1 VDIRNADPV
10 WEEAL
15 EIISRQ
21 VNEGT
26 FRIWFEPT
34 IGLGLTNGAYSV
46 GVASDFAKDWID
58 TRFRALM
65 SDAVSQVVGEP
76 VLLDIVVSPTLS
88 RAASPDAVAASDHV
102 SHQGGSATPAKDI
115 PGQALPRPSASDQ
128 GDGSAGDSFVEA
140 GPAGGGRLRGRLS
153 EPIGGPSRPTAG
165 AALER
170 TPVSEPAV
178 EQPGHDAAAT
188 GLLAKYT
195 FDTFV
200 IGPSN
205 RFAHAAAL
213 ATAETPGTQ
222 YNPLFIY
229 GGVGLG
235 KTHLLQA
242 IGNYVVRNHPAKKVR
257 YLTLETFTND
267 FINSLRDDSIE
278 GFKNRYR
285 TVDVLLIDDIQFL
298 HKKEQ
303 TQEEFFHTFNA
314 LYDAQK
320 QIVITSDRHPK
331 ALATVEDRLVS
342 RFEWGLI
349 TDIQP
354 PDLETRVAIL
364 RKKVR
369 LENIT
374 LADDE
379 ALMVIASR
387 VPSNIRELEG
397 CLTRVVAYSSF
408 TKKPIDADL
417 AREVLKDIPETPSTR
432 VTIDLI
438 LSIVAESTGVSI
450 TEITGDKRSR
460 PVVESRHLV
469 MYLAR
474 ELTDASLPK
483 IGERLGNRD
492 HTTVLHAV
500 DKIGKLM
507 REDREMYSRVQRL
520 TTKIKSAR

>member
-1 VDIRNADPV
+1 VERKSGDPV
-10 WEEAL
+10 WEQAL
-15 EIISRQ
+15 ELISQQ

-34 IGLGLTNGAYSV
+34 AGLGLVDGIYSV
-46 GVASDFAKDWID
+46 GVASDFAKDWIES
-58 TRFRALM
+58 RFRTLT
-65 SDAVSQVVGEP
+65 SDAVSQVMGQP
-76 VLLDIVVSPTLS
+76 TRCDIVVSPALS
-88 RAASPDAVAASDHV
+88 PNVA
-102 SHQGGSATPAKDI
+102 QE
-115 PGQALPRPSASDQ
+115 
-128 GDGSAGDSFVEA
+128 EA
-140 GPAGGGRLRGRLS
+140 GPAQAPPAQDRPLAHHRTRATPLS
-153 EPIGGPSRPTAG
+153 A
-165 AALER
+165 
-170 TPVSEPAV
+170 PVVSASDGTPAV
-178 EQPGHDAAAT
+178 S
-188 GLLAKYT
+188 GLIDKYT

-213 ATAETPGTQ
+213 AVAETPGTQ

-242 IGNYVVRNHPAKKVR
+242 IGQYVLRNSPGLRIR
-257 YLTLETFTND
+257 YVTLETFTND

-278 GFKNRYR
+278 GFKNKYR
-285 TVDVLLIDDIQFL
+285 SIDVLLIDDIQFL
-298 HKKEQ
+298 QKKEQ
-303 TQEEFFHTFNA
+303 TQEEFFHTFNT

-331 ALATVEDRLVS
+331 GLATLEDRLVS

-369 LENIT
+369 SDGVV
-374 LADDE
+374 LADDDV
-379 ALMVIASR
+379 LMLIASR
-387 VPSNIRELEG
+387 VPTNIRELEG
-397 CLTRVVAYSSF
+397 CLTRVVAFSSF
-408 TKKPIDADL
+408 TKRPIDVDL
-417 AREVLKDIPETPSTR
+417 AREVLKDIPETAAAR
-432 VTIDLI
+432 ITIDLI
-438 LSIVAESTGVSI
+438 LSAVAEFTGISV

-460 PVVESRHLV
+460 PVVESRHLA

-483 IGERLGNRD
+483 IGDRIGGRD

-500 DKIGKLM
+500 DKITKLM
-507 REDREMYSRVQRL
+507 REDRDMYNRVQRL
-520 TTKIKSAR
+520 TTKVKSAR

>member
-1 VDIRNADPV
+1 METMNVDPI
-10 WEEAL
+10 WKEAL
-15 EIISRQ
+15 ELISQQ

-34 IGLGLTNGAYSV
+34 IGLGLKDGVYSV
-46 GVASDFAKDWID
+46 GVASEFAKDWVD
-58 TRFRALM
+58 SRFRNLIAE
-65 SDAVSQVVGEP
+65 AVSQVIGKP
-76 VLLDIVVSPTLS
+76 AQLDIVVSPTLS
-88 RAASPDAVAASDHV
+88 RATTNDGLGGLDAALGPGPDGSTALPGPAALGGIPASESQRPARGSRSPVNTHHGTSQPVAGEDFSAGEGSPRTVIFGGPADPPSPAFASV
-102 SHQGGSATPAKDI
+102 STPA
-115 PGQALPRPSASDQ
+115 SN
-128 GDGSAGDSFVEA
+128 
-140 GPAGGGRLRGRLS
+140 
-153 EPIGGPSRPTAG
+153 
-165 AALER
+165 
-170 TPVSEPAV
+170 
-178 EQPGHDAAAT
+178 AAAA

-200 IGPSN
+200 IGQSN

-213 ATAETPGTQ
+213 AAAETPGTQ

-242 IGNYVVRNHPAKKVR
+242 IGNYAIRNHPEKKVR

-278 GFKNRYR
+278 GFKSRYR

-331 ALATVEDRLVS
+331 GLATVEDRLIS

-369 LENIT
+369 SEGIALG
-374 LADDE
+374 DDDV
-379 ALMVIASR
+379 LMLIASR

-408 TKKPIDADL
+408 TNKVIDVEL
-417 AREVLKDIPETPSTR
+417 AREVLKDIPETASTR

-438 LSIVAESTGVSI
+438 LSTVAEATEVSV

-460 PVVESRHLV
+460 PVVDSRHLA

-474 ELTDASLPK
+474 ELTDLSLSK
-483 IGERLGNRD
+483 IGERIGNRD

-500 DKIGKLM
+500 DKINKRM
-507 REDREMYSRVQRL
+507 HNDRDVYNLVQRL
-520 TTKIKSAR
+520 TTRIKST

>member
-1 VDIRNADPV
+1 MVQTKVDDPI
-10 WEEAL
+10 WQQAL
-15 EIISRQ
+15 DLISRQ

-34 IGLGLTNGAYSV
+34 IGLGLLGDTYSV
-46 GVASDFAKDWID
+46 GVASDFAKDWMD
-58 TRFRALM
+58 SRFKTLI
-65 SDAVSQVVGEP
+65 SDAVSQVVGDT
-76 VLLDIVVSPTLS
+76 VHCDIVVSPDLFRSLGHEKTTPLDGKGRPSAQPGLS
-88 RAASPDAVAASDHV
+88 RASEAQRASPLPDELAGSRGSRAQPAAVTSVA
-102 SHQGGSATPAKDI
+102 P
-115 PGQALPRPSASDQ
+115 PS
-128 GDGSAGDSFVEA
+128 
-140 GPAGGGRLRGRLS
+140 
-153 EPIGGPSRPTAG
+153 
-165 AALER
+165 
-170 TPVSEPAV
+170 
-178 EQPGHDAAAT
+178 T
-188 GLLAKYT
+188 GLIDKYT

-213 ATAETPGTQ
+213 AAAESPGVQ

-242 IGNYVVRNHPAKKVR
+242 IGQYVLWHHPGLKVR
-257 YLTLETFTND
+257 YVTLETFTND
-267 FINSLRDDSIE
+267 FINSVRDDSME
-278 GFKNRYR
+278 GFKNKYR
-285 TVDVLLIDDIQFL
+285 TIDVLLIDDIQFL
-298 HKKEQ
+298 QKKEQ

-314 LYDAQK
+314 LYDSGK

-331 ALATVEDRLVS
+331 GLATLEDRLVS

-369 LENIT
+369 SDGVVLG
-374 LADDE
+374 DDDV
-379 ALMVIASR
+379 LMFIASR
-387 VPSNIRELEG
+387 VPTNIRELEG
-397 CLTRVVAYSSF
+397 CLTRVVAFSSF
-408 TKKPIDADL
+408 TRRPIDVAL
-417 AREVLKDIPETPSTR
+417 AREVLKDIPETASTR
-432 VTIDLI
+432 ITIDLI
-438 LSIVAESTGVSI
+438 LSTVAEFTGVSV

-460 PVVESRHLV
+460 PVVESRHLA

-483 IGERLGNRD
+483 IGDRIGGRD

-500 DKIGKLM
+500 EKIAKLM
-507 REDREMYSRVQRL
+507 QEDREMYNRVQRL
-520 TTKIKSAR
+520 TTTVKSAR

>member
-1 VDIRNADPV
+1 MQGTGIDPI
-10 WEEAL
+10 WREAL
-15 EIISRQ
+15 ELISQQ

-34 IGLGLTNGAYSV
+34 VGLGFTDGVYLI

-58 TRFRALM
+58 ARFRTMIA
-65 SDAVSQVVGEP
+65 DAVSQVAGDTVP
-76 VLLDIVVSPTLS
+76 CKIVVSPELTRS
-88 RAASPDAVAASDHV
+88 MHHDDAS
-102 SHQGGSATPAKDI
+102 
-115 PGQALPRPSASDQ
+115 
-128 GDGSAGDSFVEA
+128 
-140 GPAGGGRLRGRLS
+140 
-153 EPIGGPSRPTAG
+153 PTAG
-165 AALER
+165 ASGRVRPGESSDVPAPADSRLPHGASSSRGLATSSFAGGAGRARSEALDSNPR
-170 TPVSEPAV
+170 A
-178 EQPGHDAAAT
+178 GT
-188 GLLAKYT
+188 GLLDKYT
-195 FDTFV
+195 FDSFV

-213 ATAETPGTQ
+213 AAAETPGTQ

-242 IGNYVVRNHPAKKVR
+242 IGQYVLKHTPGLKVR
-257 YLTLETFTND
+257 YVTLETFTND

-278 GFKNRYR
+278 GFKAKYR
-285 TVDVLLIDDIQFL
+285 TIDVLLIDDIQFL
-298 HKKEQ
+298 QKKEQ
-303 TQEEFFHTFNA
+303 TQEEFFHTFNT

-331 ALATVEDRLVS
+331 GLATLEDRLVS

-369 LENIT
+369 ADGIV
-374 LADDE
+374 LADDDV
-379 ALMVIASR
+379 LMLIASR
-387 VPSNIRELEG
+387 VPTNIRELEG
-397 CLTRVVAYSSF
+397 CLTRVVAFSSF
-408 TKKPIDADL
+408 TKRPIDVDL
-417 AREVLKDIPETPSTR
+417 AREVLKDIPETASTR
-432 VTIDLI
+432 ITIDLI
-438 LSIVAESTGVSI
+438 LSSVADFTGISV
-450 TEITGDKRSR
+450 TEIIGDKRTR
-460 PVVESRHLV
+460 PIVEGRHLA

-483 IGERLGNRD
+483 IGERIGGRD

-500 DKIGKLM
+500 EKITKLM
-507 REDREMYSRVQRL
+507 QEDRGMYNRVQRL
-520 TTKIKSAR
+520 TTKIKSAP

>member
-1 VDIRNADPV
+1 VDRTNGDPI
-10 WEEAL
+10 WEQAL
-15 EIISRQ
+15 DLISQQ

-26 FRIWFEPT
+26 YRIWFEPT
-34 IGLGLTNGAYSV
+34 IGLGFNDGAYSV
-46 GVASDFAKDWID
+46 GVASEFARDWID

-65 SDAVSQVVGEP
+65 ADAVSQVIGEP
-76 VLLDIVVSPTLS
+76 VAFNIVVSPALTRAVSADEAGRDRDPADARGLPGTS
-88 RAASPDAVAASDHV
+88 ASQLHSNHGKGRHAAASGPTPPVITVAPTPDDRTPAVA
-102 SHQGGSATPAKDI
+102 
-115 PGQALPRPSASDQ
+115 
-128 GDGSAGDSFVEA
+128 
-140 GPAGGGRLRGRLS
+140 
-153 EPIGGPSRPTAG
+153 
-165 AALER
+165 
-170 TPVSEPAV
+170 
-178 EQPGHDAAAT
+178 
-188 GLLAKYT
+188 GLMGKYT
-195 FDTFV
+195 FDNFV
-200 IGPSN
+200 IGSSN

-213 ATAETPGTQ
+213 AAAETPGTQ

-242 IGNYVVRNHPAKKVR
+242 IGNYALRNHPRMKVR
-257 YLTLETFTND
+257 YVTLETFTND

-285 TVDVLLIDDIQFL
+285 TIDVLLIDDVQFL
-298 HKKEQ
+298 QKKEQ

-331 ALATVEDRLVS
+331 GLVTLEDRLVS

-369 LENIT
+369 SDGIL

-379 ALMVIASR
+379 VLMLIASR
-387 VPSNIRELEG
+387 VPTNIRELEG
-397 CLTRVVAYSSF
+397 CLTRVVAYSSV
-408 TKKPIDADL
+408 TKHPIDVDL
-417 AREVLKDIPETPSTR
+417 AREVLKDIPETSTTR

-438 LSIVAESTGVSI
+438 LSAVAESTGVSL

-460 PVVESRHLV
+460 AIVESRHLA

-483 IGERLGNRD
+483 IGERIGNRD

-500 DKIGKLM
+500 EKIAKLM
-507 REDREMYSRVQRL
+507 QEDREMYNRVQRL
-520 TTKIKSAR
+520 TNRVKSAR

>member
-1 VDIRNADPV
+1 METKGSDPI

-15 EIISRQ
+15 RLISEQ

-34 IGLGLTNGAYSV
+34 VGLGVTNDTYSV
-46 GVASDFAKDWID
+46 GVASDFSKDWID
-58 TRFRALM
+58 SRFRALITD
-65 SDAVSQVVGEP
+65 SLAQASGES
-76 VLLDIVVSPTLS
+76 LRLEIVVSPTLTH
-88 RAASPDAVAASDHV
+88 AAPD
-102 SHQGGSATPAKDI
+102 
-115 PGQALPRPSASDQ
+115 PSA
-128 GDGSAGDSFVEA
+128 
-140 GPAGGGRLRGRLS
+140 L
-153 EPIGGPSRPTAG
+153 
-165 AALER
+165 
-170 TPVSEPAV
+170 
-178 EQPGHDAAAT
+178 AAAADRAYT
-188 GLLAKYT
+188 ADTSARGVAYSDRPGPPTSGRPGSTARVAPIANPPVTAEGLSSVAGLLGKYT

-213 ATAETPGTQ
+213 AAAETPGTQ

-242 IGNYVVRNHPAKKVR
+242 IGNYALRNHPTLKVR
-257 YLTLETFTND
+257 YLTLESFTND

-298 HKKEQ
+298 QKKEQ

-320 QIVITSDRHPK
+320 QIVISSDRHPK
-331 ALATVEDRLVS
+331 GLATLEDRLVS

-369 LENIT
+369 ADGIT
-374 LADDE
+374 LADDDV
-379 ALMVIASR
+379 LMLIASR
-387 VPSNIRELEG
+387 VPTNIRELEG
-397 CLTRVVAYSSF
+397 CLIRVVAFSSF
-408 TKKPIDADL
+408 TKRPIDVDL

-438 LSIVAESTGVSI
+438 LSTVAEVTGVSI

-474 ELTDASLPK
+474 ELTDSSLPK
-483 IGERLGNRD
+483 IGDRIGGRD

-500 DKIGKLM
+500 EKIAKLM
-507 REDREMYSRVQRL
+507 REDREMYNRVQRL
-520 TTKIKSAR
+520 TTKVKSAR

>member
-1 VDIRNADPV
+1 MQTMTNDPV

-15 EIISRQ
+15 KLISQQ

-26 FRIWFEPT
+26 FLIWFKPT
-34 IGLGLTNGAYSV
+34 VGLGFKDGGVYSV
-46 GVASDFAKDWID
+46 GVASDFAKDWIE
-58 TRFRALM
+58 TRFKSMVA
-65 SDAVSQVVGEP
+65 DAISQVVGDTVPCQIE
-76 VLLDIVVSPTLS
+76 VSGELSSSLHDEASYGATGQAS
-88 RAASPDAVAASDHV
+88 RAGTTSQLGTRMAFDPRGSGQSTVKSASV
-102 SHQGGSATPAKDI
+102 SAGSARA
-115 PGQALPRPSASDQ
+115 
-128 GDGSAGDSFVEA
+128 AG
-140 GPAGGGRLRGRLS
+140 GPAGGVARS
-153 EPIGGPSRPTAG
+153 DTS
-165 AALER
+165 
-170 TPVSEPAV
+170 
-178 EQPGHDAAAT
+178 
-188 GLLAKYT
+188 GLIDKYT

-200 IGPSN
+200 IGASN

-213 ATAETPGTQ
+213 AAAETPGKQ

-242 IGNYVVRNHPAKKVR
+242 IGQYSTQHTPHLKVR
-257 YLTLETFTND
+257 YVTLETFTND

-278 GFKNRYR
+278 GFKAKYR
-285 TVDVLLIDDIQFL
+285 TIDILLIDDIQFL
-298 HKKEQ
+298 QKKEQ
-303 TQEEFFHTFNA
+303 TQEEFFHTFNS

-331 ALATVEDRLVS
+331 GLATLEDRLVS

-369 LENIT
+369 ADRVE
-374 LADDE
+374 LAEDDV
-379 ALMVIASR
+379 LMLIASR
-387 VPSNIRELEG
+387 VPTNIRELEG
-397 CLTRVVAYSSF
+397 CLTRVVAFASF
-408 TKKPIDADL
+408 SKRPITVEL
-417 AREVLKDIPETPSTR
+417 AREVLKDIPEIATTR

-438 LSIVAESTGVSI
+438 LSSVAEYTGISI
-450 TEITGDKRSR
+450 TEIIGDKRTR
-460 PVVESRHLV
+460 NVVESRHLA

-483 IGERLGNRD
+483 IGERIGGRD

-500 DKIGKLM
+500 DKIAKM
-507 REDREMYSRVQRL
+507 MQNDRQMYHRVQQL
-520 TTKIKSAR
+520 TTKVKSAP

>member
-1 VDIRNADPV
+1 MTDKTRTDPI
-10 WEEAL
+10 WEASLKVIAE
-15 EIISRQ
+15 Q

-26 FRIWFEPT
+26 YRIWFEP
-34 IGLGLTNGAYSV
+34 IVGLGLANGTYSI
-46 GVASDFAKDWID
+46 GVASEFAKDWIES
-58 TRFRALM
+58 RFCNLIAET
-65 SDAVSQVVGEP
+65 VSQAAGETARIEVVVVP
-76 VLLDIVVSPTLS
+76 LLHMNPEAESTAAAKVDEAPAGHQTPGG
-88 RAASPDAVAASDHV
+88 RAAQTSTVGLDAPHV
-102 SHQGGSATPAKDI
+102 GHRRTSGAEAN
-115 PGQALPRPSASDQ
+115 PG
-128 GDGSAGDSFVEA
+128 
-140 GPAGGGRLRGRLS
+140 
-153 EPIGGPSRPTAG
+153 
-165 AALER
+165 
-170 TPVSEPAV
+170 
-178 EQPGHDAAAT
+178 T
-188 GLLAKYT
+188 GLIDKYT

-213 ATAETPGTQ
+213 AAAETPGTQ

-242 IGNYVVRNHPAKKVR
+242 IGHYALKNGPQLRVR
-257 YLTLETFTND
+257 YVTLETFTND

-285 TVDVLLIDDIQFL
+285 TIDVLLIDDIQFL
-298 HKKEQ
+298 QKKEQ
-303 TQEEFFHTFNA
+303 TQEEFFHTFNT

-331 ALATVEDRLVS
+331 GLATLEDRLVS

-369 LENIT
+369 ADGIA

-379 ALMVIASR
+379 VLMLIASR
-387 VPSNIRELEG
+387 VPTNIRELEG
-397 CLTRVVAYSSF
+397 CLTRVVAFSSF
-408 TKKPIDADL
+408 TKRRIDVDL
-417 AREVLKDIPETPSTR
+417 AREVLKDIPETASTR

-438 LSIVAESTGVSI
+438 LSTVADSTGISV
-450 TEITGDKRSR
+450 TEITGEKRSR
-460 PVVESRHLV
+460 AVVESRHLA

-483 IGERLGNRD
+483 IGDRLGGRD

-500 DKIGKLM
+500 DKIGRLM
-507 REDREMYSRVQRL
+507 REDRDMYNRVQRL

>member
-1 VDIRNADPV
+1 MNDKAIDPI
-10 WEEAL
+10 WREAREL
-15 EIISRQ
+15 ISQQ

-34 IGLGLTNGAYSV
+34 AGLGFKDGVYLV

-58 TRFRALM
+58 TRFRTMIA
-65 SDAVSQVVGEP
+65 DAVAQAVGEP
-76 VLLDIVVSPTLS
+76 VPCEVVVSPELS
-88 RAASPDAVAASDHV
+88 RSMHHDV
-102 SHQGGSATPAKDI
+102 SRDEPTSGS
-115 PGQALPRPSASDQ
+115 PSASPGTDGGATG
-128 GDGSAGDSFVEA
+128 GDPD
-140 GPAGGGRLRGRLS
+140 GGRPSPRGGV
-153 EPIGGPSRPTAG
+153 GGSRDSRSPGSRKQAITQTDHDS
-165 AALER
+165 
-170 TPVSEPAV
+170 TP
-178 EQPGHDAAAT
+178 T
-188 GLLAKYT
+188 GLIEKYT

-200 IGPSN
+200 IGSSN

-213 ATAETPGTQ
+213 AAAETPGTQ

-242 IGNYVVRNHPAKKVR
+242 IGQYALSHSPGLKVR
-257 YLTLETFTND
+257 YVTLETFTND

-278 GFKNRYR
+278 GFKAKYR
-285 TVDVLLIDDIQFL
+285 TIDILLIDDIQFL
-298 HKKEQ
+298 QKKEQ
-303 TQEEFFHTFNA
+303 TQEEFFHTFNT

-331 ALATVEDRLVS
+331 GLVTLEDRLVS

-364 RKKVR
+364 QKKVR
-369 LENIT
+369 ADGIV
-374 LADDE
+374 LADDDV
-379 ALMVIASR
+379 LMTIASR
-387 VPSNIRELEG
+387 VPTNIRELEG
-397 CLTRVVAYSSF
+397 CLTRVVAFSSF
-408 TKKPIDADL
+408 TKRPIDADL
-417 AREVLKDIPETPSTR
+417 AREVLKDIPETATTR

-438 LSIVAESTGVSI
+438 LSSVADFTGISV
-450 TEITGDKRSR
+450 TEIIGDKRTR
-460 PVVESRHLV
+460 PVVESRHLA

-483 IGERLGNRD
+483 IGDRIGGRD

-500 DKIGKLM
+500 EKITKLM
-507 REDREMYSRVQRL
+507 QQDRSMYNRVQRL
-520 TTKIKSAR
+520 TTKIKSA

>member
-1 VDIRNADPV
+1 VQRTSGDPI
-10 WEEAL
+10 WEQAL
-15 EIISRQ
+15 DLISQQ

-26 FRIWFEPT
+26 YRIWFEPT
-34 IGLGLTNGAYSV
+34 IGLGLKDGVYSV
-46 GVASDFAKDWID
+46 GVASDFARDWID
-58 TRFRALM
+58 TRFRSLM
-65 SDAVSQVVGEP
+65 ADAVGQVLGQP
-76 VLLDIVVSPTLS
+76 VAFSVVVSSALTRTDP
-88 RAASPDAVAASDHV
+88 PDAHASAPMSAAPI
-102 SHQGGSATPAKDI
+102 HQELTRGGSRSARGRETAAPARFVS
-115 PGQALPRPSASDQ
+115 GQAP
-128 GDGSAGDSFVEA
+128 GSAH
-140 GPAGGGRLRGRLS
+140 
-153 EPIGGPSRPTAG
+153 
-165 AALER
+165 
-170 TPVSEPAV
+170 
-178 EQPGHDAAAT
+178 QPGAPLGGTERLPAMS
-188 GLLAKYT
+188 GLMGKYT

-213 ATAETPGTQ
+213 AAAETPGVK

-242 IGNYVVRNHPAKKVR
+242 IGNYALRNHPDLKVR
-257 YLTLETFTND
+257 YVTLETFTND

-285 TVDVLLIDDIQFL
+285 SIDVLLIDDVQFL

-314 LYDAQK
+314 LYDAGK
-320 QIVITSDRHPK
+320 QIAITSDRHPK
-331 ALATVEDRLVS
+331 GLSTLEDRLVS

-369 LENIT
+369 SDGVALG
-374 LADDE
+374 DDDV
-379 ALMVIASR
+379 LMLIASR
-387 VPSNIRELEG
+387 VPTNIRELEG
-397 CLTRVVAYSSF
+397 CLTRVVAYASV
-408 TKKPIDADL
+408 TKRPIDVEL

-432 VTIDLI
+432 VTIDAI
-438 LSIVAESTGVSI
+438 LSAVSESTGISL
-450 TEITGDKRSR
+450 TEIVGDKRSR
-460 PVVESRHLV
+460 TIVESRHLA

-474 ELTDASLPK
+474 ELTDSSLPK
-483 IGERLGNRD
+483 IGERIGNRD

-500 DKIGKLM
+500 DKIAKLM
-507 REDREMYSRVQRL
+507 QQDREMYNLVQRL
-520 TTKIKSAR
+520 TSKVKGAR